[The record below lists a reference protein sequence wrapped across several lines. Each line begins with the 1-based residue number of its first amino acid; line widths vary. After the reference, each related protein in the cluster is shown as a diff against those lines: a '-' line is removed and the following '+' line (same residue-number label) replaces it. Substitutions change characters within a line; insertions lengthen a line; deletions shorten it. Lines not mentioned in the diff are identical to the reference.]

1 MPEEANPQQQQHQQP
16 DFTALWRE
24 WLTQTE
30 RQFNAFFNEMLSSEA
45 VARSMGGYMEIYAMF
60 QRMVADSMERYL
72 AFVNM
77 PSRSDVVSLG
87 ETLRSIE
94 NRLARIEEAFRVAAS
109 VGVDGEL
116 AADEPARTRRP
127 ASMPLIGEPQP
138 AEAVPEE
145 LRRS

>member
-1 MPEEANPQQQQHQQP
+1 MPDEASQQQQP
-16 DFTALWRE
+16 DFMALWRE

-45 VARSMGGYMEIYAMF
+45 VARSMGGYMEVYAMF

-72 AFVNM
+72 AFINM

-87 ETLRSIE
+87 ETLRNIE
-94 NRLARIEEAFRVAAS
+94 NRLARIEEAFRIAAS
-109 VGVDGEL
+109 IGADGEL
-116 AADEPARTRRP
+116 GPEEPARTRRP
-127 ASMPLIGEPQP
+127 ASMPLI
-138 AEAVPEE
+138 AESTAPGAVPEE